1 MKRILIQSH
10 ILAAF
15 LQLAPLVRVAQT
27 APGVVA
33 TPTLFILRWVFG
45 AAAVA
50 GSFHG
55 LSGATG
61 VVPTAVRATNGV
73 RTSVTFSITSSSHGT
88 ARSYSA
94 TSGLPPGT
102 TLSTRGT
109 LSGIPAASGVYSLRV
124 RGWETANLGGNWS
137 ELTVPVTVIGANPPV
152 VTTQPTSLTVT
163 VGQSA
168 NLIAVYTG
176 DQPLT
181 LRWFKEDLEVKNAT
195 NATLTLANAQ
205 PADSGRYRLRLVNSL
220 ATVFSDW
227 ATLTVQAAVAKPVIT
242 AQPVGR
248 ALHVGEGFSLGV
260 SATGTNLTYVWTRD
274 GMTVGSA
281 GPPGPT
287 LVLTN
292 VTAAAAGV
300 YRVRVTN
307 PGGFVDSDGATVSVA
322 GPVVW
327 DKPAQV
333 SDSLRLSFNGLT
345 GRRYA
350 IESSDAMSGPF
361 VIQAEMMSQL
371 GGTVLFDPMV
381 GSGRVYRLRPLP

>member
-168 NLIAVYTG
+168 SLIAAYTG

-181 LRWFKEDLEVKNAT
+181 LRWFKEDLEVKNGT
-195 NATLTLANAQ
+195 NATLTLPNAQ

-242 AQPVGR
+242 GQPLGR
-248 ALHVGEGFSLGV
+248 TVHSGEDLSLAV
-260 SATGTNLTYVWTRD
+260 SVTGTNLTYAWTRD
-274 GMTVGSA
+274 GVAVGSA
-281 GPPGPT
+281 GPLGPT

-292 VTAAAAGV
+292 VAAAASGV
-300 YRVRVTN
+300 YWVRITN
-307 PGGFVDSDGATVSVA
+307 PGGSVDSDAASVLVVGPVRWDTPTQVA
-322 GPVVW
+322 GSVQLP
-327 DKPAQV
+327 
-333 SDSLRLSFNGLT
+333 FNAIV

-350 IESSDAMSGPF
+350 VESAAVVQGPYALQTE
-361 VIQAEMMSQL
+361 VVGQA
-371 GGTVLFDPMV
+371 GGTFVADPI
-381 GSGRVYRLRPLP
+381 GGEGRFYRVRPMP

>member
-27 APGVVA
+27 APGMVA

-61 VVPTAVRATNGV
+61 IVPNACRATNGV

-88 ARSYSA
+88 AKSYSVS
-94 TSGLPPGT
+94 SGLPPGLT
-102 TLSTRGT
+102 MSIRGT
-109 LSGIPAASGVYSLRV
+109 LSGTPLTSGAYTMRV
-124 RGWETANLGGNWS
+124 RGWQNSTLSGDWS
-137 ELTVPVTVIGANPPV
+137 ELNVAVTVVSANPPV
-152 VTTQPTSLTVT
+152 VTTQPTPLTVAVGQTASLT
-163 VGQSA
+163 A
-168 NLIAVYTG
+168 AYTG

-195 NATLTLANAQ
+195 NATLTLPNAQ
-205 PADSGRYRLRLVNSL
+205 PADSGRYRLRLVNDL
-220 ATVFSDW
+220 ATVYSDW

-242 AQPVGR
+242 GQPLGR
-248 ALHVGEGFSLGV
+248 TVHSGEDLSLAV
-260 SATGTNLTYVWTRD
+260 SVTGTNLTYAWTRD
-274 GMTVGSA
+274 GVAVGS
-281 GPPGPT
+281 GGSLGPT

-300 YRVRVTN
+300 YRVRITN
-307 PGGFVDSDGATVSVA
+307 PGGSVDSDAASVLVV
-322 GPVVW
+322 GPVRW
-327 DKPAQV
+327 DAPTQV
-333 SDSLRLSFNGLT
+333 SGSVQLPFNAIV

-350 IESSDAMSGPF
+350 VESAAAAQGPYAPQTE
-361 VIQAEMMSQL
+361 VVGQV
-371 GGTVLFDPMV
+371 GGTFVADLIRGEGRFYRVRPM
-381 GSGRVYRLRPLP
+381 P

>member
-27 APGVVA
+27 APGMVA

-61 VVPTAVRATNGV
+61 VVPNACRATNGI

-88 ARSYSA
+88 AKSYSVS
-94 TSGLPPGT
+94 SGLPPGLT
-102 TLSTRGT
+102 MSIRGT
-109 LSGIPAASGVYSLRV
+109 LSGTPLTSGAYTMRV
-124 RGWETANLGGNWS
+124 RGWQNSTLSGDWS
-137 ELTVPVTVIGANPPV
+137 ELNVAVTVVSANPPV
-152 VTTQPTSLTVT
+152 VTTQPTPLTVALGQTASLT
-163 VGQSA
+163 A
-168 NLIAVYTG
+168 AYTG

-181 LRWFKEDLEVKNAT
+181 LRWFKEDLEVKNGT
-195 NATLTLANAQ
+195 NATLTLPNAQ
-205 PADSGRYRLRLVNSL
+205 PADSGRYRLRLVNDL
-220 ATVFSDW
+220 ATVYSDW

-242 AQPVGR
+242 GQPLGR
-248 ALHVGEGFSLGV
+248 TVHSGEDLSLAV
-260 SATGTNLTYVWTRD
+260 SVTGTNLTYAWTRD
-274 GMTVGSA
+274 GVAVGSA
-281 GPPGPT
+281 GPLGPT

-300 YRVRVTN
+300 YRVRITN
-307 PGGFVDSDGATVSVA
+307 PGGFVDSDAASVLVV
-322 GPVVW
+322 GPVRW
-327 DKPAQV
+327 DAPTQV
-333 SDSLRLSFNGLT
+333 SGSVQLPFNAIV

-350 IESSDAMSGPF
+350 VESAAVVQGPYALQTE
-361 VIQAEMMSQL
+361 VVGQV
-371 GGTVLFDPMV
+371 GGTFVADPI
-381 GSGRVYRLRPLP
+381 GGEGRFYRVRPMP

>member
-152 VTTQPTSLTVT
+152 VTTQPTSLTA
-163 VGQSA
+163 S
-168 NLIAVYTG
+168 LIAAYTG

-181 LRWFKEDLEVKNAT
+181 LRWFKEDLEVKNGT
-195 NATLTLANAQ
+195 NATLTLPNAQ

-242 AQPVGR
+242 GQPLGR
-248 ALHVGEGFSLGV
+248 TVHSGEDLSLAV
-260 SATGTNLTYVWTRD
+260 SVTGTNLTYAWTRD
-274 GMTVGSA
+274 GVAVGSA
-281 GPPGPT
+281 GPLGPT

-300 YRVRVTN
+300 YRVRITN
-307 PGGFVDSDGATVSVA
+307 PGGSVDSDAASVLVVGPVRWDTPTQVA
-322 GPVVW
+322 GSVQLP
-327 DKPAQV
+327 
-333 SDSLRLSFNGLT
+333 FNAIV

-350 IESSDAMSGPF
+350 VESAAVVQGPYALQTE
-361 VIQAEMMSQL
+361 VVGQA
-371 GGTVLFDPMV
+371 GGTFVADPI
-381 GSGRVYRLRPLP
+381 GGEGRFYRVRPMP

>member
-61 VVPTAVRATNGV
+61 VVPNACRATNGI

-88 ARSYSA
+88 AKSYSVS
-94 TSGLPPGT
+94 SGLPPGLT
-102 TLSTRGT
+102 MSIRGT
-109 LSGIPAASGVYSLRV
+109 LSGTPLTSGAYTMRV
-124 RGWETANLGGNWS
+124 RGWQNSTLSGDWS
-137 ELTVPVTVIGANPPV
+137 ELNVVVTVVSANPPV
-152 VTTQPTSLTVT
+152 VTTQPTNLTVVVGQTASLT
-163 VGQSA
+163 A
-168 NLIAVYTG
+168 DYTG

-195 NATLTLANAQ
+195 NATLTLPNAQ
-205 PADSGRYRLRLVNSL
+205 PADSGRYRLRLVNDL
-220 ATVFSDW
+220 ATVYSDW

-242 AQPVGR
+242 GHPVGR
-248 ALHVGEGFSLGV
+248 TVHSGEDLSLAV
-260 SATGTNLTYVWTRD
+260 SVTGTNLTYAWTRD
-274 GMTVGSA
+274 GVAVGSA
-281 GPPGPT
+281 GPLGPT

-300 YRVRVTN
+300 YRVRITN
-307 PGGFVDSDGATVSVA
+307 PGGSVDSDAASVLVV
-322 GPVVW
+322 GPVRW
-327 DKPAQV
+327 DAPAQV
-333 SDSLRLSFNGLT
+333 SGSLQVPFNAIL

-350 IESSDAMSGPF
+350 IESAAVPQGPF
-361 VIQAEMMSQL
+361 TPQTEVVGQV
-371 GGTVLFDPMV
+371 GGTFLADPI
-381 GSGRVYRLRPLP
+381 GGEGRFYRVRPMP